1 MKRSNFAK
9 TVLATCLLGVAAAI
23 AAATSNDCTAP
34 QPTSGSPQYQTETA
48 QAADGVC
55 LRSFAWLPEK
65 GALRGVVVV
74 THGVRDHALRYEF
87 FATKLSEQGFAV
99 YAQDLRGHAHSGGDR
114 QRFDSMAQ
122 LVADTDIVVSRAMQR
137 HPGLPMFVLGHS
149 LGGLVTAAYAES
161 HADKVRGLVLSGAAL
176 QPPRSVSSF
185 EIGVA
190 RLVGSIAPGLPL
202 QQVADSEF
210 SRDKAVMAKLR
221 SDPLVVR
228 DKLPAASVVAAVNGM
243 DEVRK
248 NVDRL
253 KMPLLILHGTGDKVN
268 PIEGSQALSQTAPST
283 DKTLKTYPGLYHDLL
298 HEPEYADVERDI
310 TAWLSAKTAPK

>member
-1 MKRSNFAK
+1 MKRSNLAK
-9 TVLATCLLGVAAAI
+9 TVLATCLLGVAAAA

-34 QPTSGSPQYQTETA
+34 QPTAGGPQYQTETA
-48 QAADGVC
+48 KAADGVC
-55 LRSFAWLPEK
+55 LRSFTWLPAK
-65 GALRGVVVV
+65 GSPRGVVVV
-74 THGVRDHALRYEF
+74 THGIRDHALRYES
-87 FATKLSEQGFAV
+87 FATKLTEQGFAV

-137 HPGLPMFVLGHS
+137 YPGVPIFVLGHS

-161 HADKVRGLVLSGAAL
+161 HADKVRGVVLSGAAL
-176 QPPRSVSSF
+176 RPPSSVSAF
-185 EIGVA
+185 EIGAA
-190 RLVGSIAPGLPL
+190 RFVGGIAPGLPL
-202 QQVADSEF
+202 QKIDDSEF
-210 SRDKAVMAKLR
+210 SRDKAVMAALR
-221 SDPLVVR
+221 SDPLVFR

-253 KMPLLILHGTGDKVN
+253 TMPLLILHGTGDKVN

-283 DKTLKTYPGLYHDLL
+283 DKTLKIYPGLYHDLF
-298 HEPEYADVERDI
+298 HEPEHADVERDI
-310 TAWLSAKTAPK
+310 MAWLNVHVAAK